1 MKELNDKA
9 AGKIA
14 KLILRLQVR
23 YAKLMSEVVA
33 KLSVRQLKL
42 LLILCCIV
50 TGGFSLWL
58 MLQAVFIPATIEHTM
73 KVDKMKVPVYIDR
86 EEGEFQ
92 GMKLDTGLIRKI
104 KQQQRIMDSM
114 GIEVSEGLTDSI
126 QLLINQK

>member
-9 AGKIA
+9 AGEIA
-14 KLILRLQVR
+14 KLLLRLQVR
-23 YAKLMSEVVA
+23 YARLMSEVVA

-50 TGGFSLWL
+50 TGGFSLCL
-58 MLQAVFIPATIEHTM
+58 MLQAVFIPARIEHTM

-92 GMKLDTGLIRKI
+92 GMKSDTGLIRKI